1 MCAKLLL
8 FFKLPTICKKN
19 TCKKWT
25 TTPKIGQEPDF
36 SPSRNIYKEVLS
48 LIEKGKNTPFTK
60 KTKSESP
67 DLQNRKSRDSE
78 GRGIK

>member
-1 MCAKLLL
+1 MDDNS
-8 FFKLPTICKKN
+8 KN
-19 TCKKWT
+19 RS
-25 TTPKIGQEPDF
+25 EPDF

-48 LIEKGKNTPFTK
+48 LIEKGKNTTFTK

>member
-25 TTPKIGQEPDF
+25 TTPKIGQNPI
-36 SPSRNIYKEVLS
+36 SPRQEIYIKRCFPLLKRVKIHHS
-48 LIEKGKNTPFTK
+48 QRKQKVNPQICKTANPGIRKGG
-60 KTKSESP
+60 E
-67 DLQNRKSRDSE
+67 
-78 GRGIK
+78 